1 MMNSELYATKETV
14 CVQSQGFSAEAGE
27 DIGYERGAKMVK
39 NHCDQNDG
47 KLATHFFGRNILEAI
62 LSQPGAVGISVVN
75 GLSKTGQSTPVLV
88 GVNVEGHYI
97 IDAVSIGIN
106 GEMTKQKGIVA
117 GGGVMSPGTPP
128 PTTW

>member
-1 MMNSELYATKETV
+1 MNTQLYTTETISEQTK
-14 CVQSQGFSAEAGE
+14 GFSPETGE

-47 KLATHFFGRNILEAI
+47 KLSTHFFGRNILEAI
-62 LSQPGAVGISVVN
+62 LAQPGAVGISVVN
-75 GLSKTGQSTPVLV
+75 GISKTGQPMPVLV
-88 GVNVEGHYI
+88 GVNAKGHYI

-106 GEMTKQKGIVA
+106 GEMTKQQGIVA